1 MIEYSSDRGCSV
13 IGGYVYRGTEI
24 PALAGIYIYGDFCS
38 GEVRGFRFE
47 NGGAVGD
54 QLLVDSGLNITS
66 FGEDQE
72 GEIYVLTIR
81 GGIYRLKADR

>member
-1 MIEYSSDRGCSV
+1 M
-13 IGGYVYRGTEI
+13 IGGYVYRGAEI
-24 PALAGIYIYGDFCS
+24 PALYGTYIYGDFCS

-47 NGGAVGD
+47 NGEAVGD

-66 FGEDQE
+66 FGEDQN

-81 GGIYRLKADR
+81 GGIYRLIAER